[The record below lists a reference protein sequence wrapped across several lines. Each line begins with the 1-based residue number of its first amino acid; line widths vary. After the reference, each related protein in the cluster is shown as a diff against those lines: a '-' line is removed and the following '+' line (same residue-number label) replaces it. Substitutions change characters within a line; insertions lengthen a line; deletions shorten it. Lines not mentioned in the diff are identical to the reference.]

1 MENMS
6 IGLIAN
12 ILLKGFYSGIYQLL
26 DFLGEFL
33 LGAFLPAF
41 LIAAALKVFVR
52 ERSVTRYLG
61 PSTNPMISYPLAT
74 FIGLLFSA
82 CSCGVIPL
90 FASIFRHGA
99 GIGPAMVFLTT
110 GPAINLLAVI
120 LTGQLFGLRLMYY
133 RVFFA
138 ILHGFIVGGLFAF
151 LYRHENR
158 EIRIKQGVA
167 LVHDG
172 LLDDKEYDSLKD
184 VELDDEYMEKP
195 RSSIAILFAFL
206 FLMMFIGQLDNY
218 GSVIPGI
225 KVSIWTKLCL
235 MFLNIALLTI
245 FVLRNFTREEYMCWL
260 ERAGHF
266 IYKILRPLI
275 TGLFVIGFAKELLT
289 PSIVISLVGY
299 NDFRGCLISS
309 LFGVFTY
316 FGTCM
321 SVVIVKFFMEMGMAA
336 GPGLSLFLAGPT
348 VSFSSMLSLV
358 TIMGYKKTILFVLLI
373 VVLSMLAGLTY

>member
-1 MENMS
+1 M
-6 IGLIAN
+6 
-12 ILLKGFYSGIYQLL
+12 
-26 DFLGEFL
+26 
-33 LGAFLPAF
+33 PAF

-52 ERSVTRYLG
+52 ERSITRYLG
-61 PSTNPMISYPLAT
+61 PSTSPLISYPFAT
-74 FIGLLFSA
+74 VIGLLFSA

-90 FASIFRHGA
+90 FSSIFRHGA

-133 RVFFA
+133 RIFFA
-138 ILHGFIVGGLFAF
+138 IVHGFIVGGLYAF
-151 LYRHENR
+151 IYRNEKR
-158 EIRIKQGVA
+158 EVRIKQGVA
-167 LVHDG
+167 LIHDG
-172 LLDDKEYDSLKD
+172 ILDDKEYDSLKD
-184 VELDDEYMEKP
+184 EELDEEYIEKP
-195 RSSIAILFAFL
+195 KSSIAILFAFL
-206 FLMMFIGQLDNY
+206 VAMMFLGQLDNY
-218 GSVIPGI
+218 GIVIPGI
-225 KVSIWTKLCL
+225 KVSIWTKIEL
-235 MFLNIALLTI
+235 MLLNIVLLAI
-245 FVLRNFTREEYMCWL
+245 FVVRNFTREEYICWL
-260 ERAGHF
+260 ERTGHF
-266 IYKILRPLI
+266 INKIVRPLV
-275 TGLFVIGFAKELLT
+275 TGLFAIGFAKEFLT
-289 PSIVISLVGY
+289 ASLVVNLVGH

-373 VVLSMLAGLTY
+373 VVLSMIAGLTY